1 MVSLSSACKGCH
13 LIGCQGLAFEG
24 GSGELEEEVLGLG
37 AAGTEDDS
45 TAVGGNLSARPDT
58 SPDPLHWLQIKGTS
72 EILEGDLKGT
82 QFCWKK
88 GPLGDHFCNSRKPFH
103 RAGHFA

>member
-24 GSGELEEEVLGLG
+24 GRVRGIGGGGFRARSR

-72 EILEGDLKGT
+72 EILEGGPERDPILLE
-82 QFCWKK
+82 KK
-88 GPLGDHFCNSRKPFH
+88 L
-103 RAGHFA
+103 